1 MYLSIKGQ
9 VTNMLVKANE
19 GLYLDADSIK
29 YMSKSDFGS
38 WRIVFNDGSHTVV
51 GADNA
56 KETLM
61 NLADQTE
68 YTPVKDQKTL
78 KNWRNTNKK
87 YYIKIKGLDKE
98 TGYLNYDMQED
109 RYFTD
114 DTNDSF
120 SWAKVSFSVDEIDGM
135 INNPGFF
142 LTENNFDPIP
152 VGDNNEH

>member
-1 MYLSIKGQ
+1 
-9 VTNMLVKANE
+9 MLVKANE
-19 GLYLDADSIK
+19 GLYLDVNSIK

-61 NLADQTE
+61 NLAGQTE

-78 KNWRNTNKK
+78 NNWRDSSKK
-87 YYIKIKGLDKE
+87 YYVKIKGLDKE
-98 TGYLNYDMQED
+98 NGYLNYDIQED

-114 DTNDSF
+114 DNDNGF
-120 SWAKVSFSVDEIDGM
+120 SWAKVSFSVNEIDGM
-135 INNPGFF
+135 INNPDFF
-142 LTENNFDPIP
+142 LTEDNFDPIP
-152 VGDNNEH
+152 VGDDNEY

>member
-19 GLYLDADSIK
+19 GLYLDVNSIK
-29 YMSKSDFGS
+29 YMSKNDFGS

-61 NLADQTE
+61 NLTNQS
-68 YTPVKDQKTL
+68 KDAQAKNETTL
-78 KNWRNTNKK
+78 KDWRDTSKK
-87 YYIKIKGLDKE
+87 YYVKLKGLDKE
-98 TGYLNYDMQED
+98 GGYLNYDMQED

-114 DTNDSF
+114 DNDSGF
-120 SWAKVSFSVDEIDGM
+120 SWAKVDFSVNEIDGM
-135 INNPGFF
+135 INNPDFF

-152 VGDNNEH
+152 VGDNNEY